1 MKEIVVNA
9 TNYETRVGVLED
21 ERLVEIYIERTT
33 NKSIV
38 GNIYKGKVTRVLPGM
53 EAAFVDIG
61 RGKDAFLY
69 VNDVFEDNSEF
80 QGMLGGE
87 EAEAGAGGEFEEM
100 KEVLTTVRITDLLT
114 EGRHV
119 LVRVTKEALGTK
131 GPRITT
137 HVTLPGR
144 YLVLM
149 PTVDQVGVSRKIK
162 SREER
167 MRLRSLIHEMRR
179 GPVGIIVRTAAEGV
193 DAGNLETDLRYLEQL
208 WEEIKRKAD
217 KSPAPSLVHGEMGVL
232 ERVVRDSLW
241 SDVSSIHIDLERAYE
256 QCVDF
261 ISKIDPAMVVKVKL
275 YGQDF
280 PIFEKF
286 GVQKELEKALH
297 DKVWLK
303 SGGYIV
309 INRTEALVAI
319 DVNTGKFVGKRSLE
333 DTIARTNLE
342 SVKEICRQIR
352 LRDLG
357 GIIVI
362 DFIDME
368 EPENRRK
375 LMDALELELKKDRSP
390 SRIMQG
396 STTTLV
402 ILTRKRARQSLERT
416 LCRPCPYCDGSGM
429 IKSVSTICYE
439 ILNEIKKQSL
449 FLEGEEVILRVN
461 PDVAS
466 ALKDGEKEVF
476 REMQMFVGKPLH
488 IKPDTNLHHEQF
500 DLMGN

>member
-1 MKEIVVNA
+1 MREIVVNA
-9 TNYETRVGVLED
+9 TNYEMRVAILED
-21 ERLVEIYIERTT
+21 ERLVEIYIERTS

-61 RGKDAFLY
+61 LEKDAFLY
-69 VNDVFEDNSEF
+69 VHDVYEDFAEYQKMIAADDVSE
-80 QGMLGGE
+80 L
-87 EAEAGAGGEFEEM
+87 EAPFEEI
-100 KEVLTTVRITDLLT
+100 KTLTAAGTIADLLRV
-114 EGRHV
+114 GRHV
-119 LVRVTKEALGTK
+119 LVRVTKETIGTK

-144 YLVLM
+144 FLVYM
-149 PTVDQVGVSRKIK
+149 PTVNQIGVSRKIK

-167 MRLRSLIHEMRR
+167 IRLRALIRSLHQ
-179 GPVGIIVRTAAEGV
+179 GPGGVIVRTAAEGV
-193 DAGNLETDLRYLEQL
+193 ETAYLEKDLLYLEHL
-208 WEEIKRKAD
+208 WDEIRKKAD
-217 KSPAPSLVHGEMGVL
+217 KSAPPSLVHREINLL

-241 SDVSSIHIDLERAYE
+241 TDVTAIHIDSEKAYE
-256 QCVDF
+256 QCVEF
-261 ISKIDPAMVVKVKL
+261 MGKIDPVAAPKIKL
-275 YGQDF
+275 YGEDF

-286 GVQKELEKALH
+286 AVQKELSKALQ

-342 SVKEICRQIR
+342 SIKEIVKQIR

-368 EPENRRK
+368 EPDNQRK
-375 LMDALELELKKDRSP
+375 LMEALENELKKDRSP
-390 SRIMQG
+390 TRIMAG
-396 STTTLV
+396 SSSTLV
-402 ILTRKRARQSLERT
+402 ILTRKRTRQSLEKI
-416 LCRPCPYCDGSGM
+416 LCQPCPYCTGHGI
-429 IKSVSTICYE
+429 IKSVATICYE
-439 ILNEIKKQSL
+439 ILNEIKKQTH
-449 FLEGEEVILRVN
+449 FLEGQEVILRVN

-466 ALKDGEKEVF
+466 ALRDGEREVF
-476 REMQMFVGKPLH
+476 KEMQLFLGKPLT
-488 IKPDTNLHHEQF
+488 IKADNNLHHEQF